1 MPRWANAFA
10 QAPVGCS
17 FTLVKGPV
25 TTATADSPAGARWRV
40 PISSSPP
47 QRNVNLVCM
56 RRPHDGRIEASRRR
70 GYHRIDSLYGTHPTH
85 EYDGFRS
92 QPPEGSRCGPG
103 NVQRVCGIEIR
114 LSQPATSAA
123 LARLRVGL
131 GDPLLVRHGNRMVL
145 SPRAER
151 LVPRVRLVMREI
163 EQVLAEETFDPAT
176 AKRAFRIAATD
187 DVIEAIL
194 STFFISVRSSA
205 PGALIDVVAVSDRIE
220 HDLATG
226 KVDLAI
232 AADWWLRRVRQRETI
247 LRDTYVGLRRRPGQL
262 NVAAFLKQDHV
273 LVAPHGRKPG
283 VVDAALTRL
292 GRERCVVITVPDFA
306 SAARLVAASEMIV
319 TMPSLIAAHYAGA
332 YRLHHFQPPV
342 KLPSLDIA
350 MASDPRSM
358 ADAGIAW
365 LAEQIRN
372 HAERLRAG

>member
-1 MPRWANAFA
+1 MGYIQAMNTMAFDLNLLKVLDA
-10 QAPVGCS
+10 VLATCS
-17 FTLVKGPV
+17 VS
-25 TTATADSPAGARWRV
+25 A
-40 PISSSPP
+40 
-47 QRNVNLVCM
+47 
-56 RRPHDGRIEASRRR
+56 ASRLV
-70 GYHRIDSLYGTHPTH
+70 G
-85 EYDGFRS
+85 
-92 QPPEGSRCGPG
+92 
-103 NVQRVCGIEIR
+103 

-131 GDPLLVRHGNRMVL
+131 GDPLLVRQGNRMVL

-163 EQVLAEETFDPAT
+163 EQVLAEESFDPAT
-176 AKRAFRIAATD
+176 TKRAFRIAATD

-194 STFFISVRSSA
+194 STLFISIRSSA
-205 PGALIDVVAVSDRIE
+205 PGALIDAVAVSGRVE

-247 LRDTYVGLRRRPGQL
+247 LRDTYVGLRRKPGPL
-262 NVAAFLKQDHV
+262 NLAAFLKQDHV

-283 VVDAALTRL
+283 VVDAALKRL
-292 GRERCVVITVPDFA
+292 GRERCVAITVPDFA

-332 YRLHHFQPPV
+332 YRLHHFPPPL

-358 ADAGIAW
+358 ADAGVAW

-372 HAERLRAG
+372 HADHLRAA